1 MTTFLTIFFV
11 LVFFNAALLFFS
23 VTNARQRV
31 SKLRKSI
38 SDQSLTKIYPLD
50 LNPSEYKKAI

>member
-11 LVFFNAALLFFS
+11 LVFLNAALLFFS
-23 VTNARQRV
+23 VTSAGKRV

-50 LNPSEYKKAI
+50 LNPTKYKKAI

>member
-11 LVFFNAALLFFS
+11 LILFNAALLFFS

-31 SKLRKSI
+31 SKLTKSI

-50 LNPSEYKKAI
+50 LNPTEYKKAI

>member
-11 LVFFNAALLFFS
+11 LILVNAALLFFS
-23 VTNARQRV
+23 ITSARQRV

-38 SDQSLTKIYPLD
+38 SEQSLTKIYPLD
-50 LNPSEYKKAI
+50 LNQTKYKKAI

>member
-11 LVFFNAALLFFS
+11 LVLFNAALLFFS

-50 LNPSEYKKAI
+50 LNPTKYKKAI

>member
-1 MTTFLTIFFV
+1 MTTFLTIFFALV
-11 LVFFNAALLFFS
+11 LLNVALLFFS

-31 SKLRKSI
+31 TKLRKSI

-50 LNPSEYKKAI
+50 LNPTKYKKAI

>member
-11 LVFFNAALLFFS
+11 LIFLNAALLFFS
-23 VTNARQRV
+23 TTSAGKRV

>member
-1 MTTFLTIFFV
+1 MTTFLAIFFV

-23 VTNARQRV
+23 VTSAGKKVRN
-31 SKLRKSI
+31 LRKSI
-38 SDQSLTKIYPLD
+38 SEQSLTKIYPLD

>member
-11 LVFFNAALLFFS
+11 LVLFNAALLFFS

-31 SKLRKSI
+31 TKLRKSI

-50 LNPSEYKKAI
+50 LNPTKYKKAI

>member
-50 LNPSEYKKAI
+50 LNPTKYKKAI